1 MTNYIVAASPVESDE
16 VPRTTYGIAARD
28 ADGKILARV
37 DDISTN
43 CNKIRQLAKMCNA
56 LDLAPY
62 QLLDVARDF
71 VTAETCLDMPN
82 FIYRVI
88 PSSVRIGKEFRRTYG
103 ICVSDGHTIVA
114 LLESIFDRRKT
125 AEKLVRKCQSIGLN
139 PCDLPEFVA
148 NFLADEARAAPTE
161 IIYRAFISVALGGGD
176 LHVTYGIRA
185 IEGMGKTVA
194 QVDDVTT
201 DTERIDQLVD
211 RCQRL
216 GLAPYQLVDVVNDFI
231 ISDGD

>member
-1 MTNYIVAASPVESDE
+1 MANYIVAASPVESNE
-16 VPRTTYGIAARD
+16 VPRATYGIAARD
-28 ADGKILARV
+28 ADGTILARV
-37 DDISTN
+37 DDISAN
-43 CNKIRQLAKMCNA
+43 CNKVRQLAKMCNA

-71 VTAETCLDMPN
+71 LTAETCLDAPD

-88 PSSVRIGKEFRRTYG
+88 PSSVRIGKECRRSYG

-114 LLESIFDRRKT
+114 LLENISDRCKT
-125 AEKLVRKCQSIGLN
+125 VEKLARKCQSIGLN
-139 PCDLPEFVA
+139 PSDLADFVA
-148 NFLADEARAAPTE
+148 NFLAKEAVKAPNE
-161 IIYRAFISVALGGGD
+161 IIYRAFISVAFGDDD

-185 IEGMGKTVA
+185 IDGRGKTLA
-194 QVDDVTT
+194 QIDDVTT

-216 GLAPYQLVDVVNDFI
+216 GLAPYQLADVVNDFI
-231 ISDGD
+231 VSEEC